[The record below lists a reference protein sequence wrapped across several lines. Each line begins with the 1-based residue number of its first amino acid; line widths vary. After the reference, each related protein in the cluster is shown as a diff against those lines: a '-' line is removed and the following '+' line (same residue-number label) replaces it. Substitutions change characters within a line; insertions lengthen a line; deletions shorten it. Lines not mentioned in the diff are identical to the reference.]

1 MIWTHFFD
9 RIGVEPFRV
18 EYEDLTEN
26 YAETVAGV
34 LRFLKIPPPRR
45 ANLRP
50 TTVRQTDALSREW
63 EERFLALRAPN
74 EVLVF

>member
-1 MIWTHFFD
+1 
-9 RIGVEPFRV
+9 
-18 EYEDLTEN
+18 LTEN